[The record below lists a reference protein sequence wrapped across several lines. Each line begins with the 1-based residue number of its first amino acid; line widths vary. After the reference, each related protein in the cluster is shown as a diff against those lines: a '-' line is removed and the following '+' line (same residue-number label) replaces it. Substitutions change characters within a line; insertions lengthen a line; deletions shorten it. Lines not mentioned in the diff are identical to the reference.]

1 MAGKLFLLVWPDIC
15 RWHLSKFHT
24 RLTPS
29 LCYLIST
36 FRAHSE
42 LTPVHHAH
50 AERTKKEAA
59 ASSMERY
66 SLFFEGFM
74 GIGGLSRDEKR
85 DDPDWLR

>member
-1 MAGKLFLLVWPDIC
+1 M
-15 RWHLSKFHT
+15 
-24 RLTPS
+24 
-29 LCYLIST
+29 
-36 FRAHSE
+36 E
-42 LTPVHHAH
+42 LTPVNHTH